1 MDPLL
6 EQDLGTGVRGWHAP
20 VSRDDDPMLHKFL
33 HDLAVAAPAPNFAPD
48 DGEEDS
54 GSPAYVSF
62 SGLWS
67 GGASTHPEAHQ
78 PEANCGGGQEEI
90 TLETGVQLAP
100 HPCYAH
106 GQQEHAEALAA
117 MADEFD
123 ATQMDVQ

>member
-1 MDPLL
+1 VRTYDTNDTLRLQEPASVDPLL

-90 TLETGVQLAP
+90 TLEPGVLLAP
-100 HPCYAH
+100 LKQTSTRPN
-106 GQQEHAEALAA
+106 
-117 MADEFD
+117 
-123 ATQMDVQ
+123 